1 MTRDKLVHSAPFLGL
16 RYECLW
22 HIKISSF
29 WYVRVYSFSKF
40 WIQNMPLQMI
50 LKIPLSCL
58 CVTYFQYTTS
68 TTIYASCQEI
78 GIARTTQRVQI
89 ITVIEYWGSFVALK
103 TAKDRTT
110 GIVSNFLNPSNL
122 MKVGPQT
129 KVTRKIGLYVIAIT
143 KLL

>member
-1 MTRDKLVHSAPFLGL
+1 MVCKGIFLLKVLNTEYATSNDIENPFVLFVHD
-16 RYECLW
+16 
-22 HIKISSF
+22 
-29 WYVRVYSFSKF
+29 VFS
-40 WIQNMPLQMI
+40 
-50 LKIPLSCL
+50 
-58 CVTYFQYTTS
+58 
-68 TTIYASCQEI
+68 IYDFNYDICII
-78 GIARTTQRVQI
+78 GIARTTQRVHI

-129 KVTRKIGLYVIAIT
+129 KVTRKIGLYAIAIT